1 MVTKEQIDR
10 INFLYH
16 KSKSP
21 EGLSMEEKE
30 EQALLRKFYIDS
42 VKVSLKATISNTKV
56 QEPDGK
62 ITNLADLYRKNQ
74 DEN

>member
-16 KSKSP
+16 KSKTA
-21 EGLSMEEKE
+21 EGLTMEEKE

-42 VKVSLKATISNTKV
+42 VKVSLKATIANTKV

-62 ITNLADLYRKNQ
+62 ITNLADLYRKNN
-74 DEN
+74 DN

>member
-16 KSKSP
+16 KSKTA
-21 EGLSMEEKE
+21 EGLTMEEKE

-42 VKVSLKATISNTKV
+42 VKVSLKSTLANTKIK
-56 QEPDGK
+56 EPDGS
-62 ITNLADLYRKNQ
+62 IINVADLYRKN
-74 DEN
+74 E

>member
-16 KSKSP
+16 KSKTA
-21 EGLSMEEKE
+21 EGLTMEEKE

-42 VKVSLKATISNTKV
+42 VKVSLKSTLSHTKIK
-56 QEPDGK
+56 EPDGRV
-62 ITNLADLYRKNQ
+62 INVADLYRKNT
-74 DEN
+74 EN

>member
-42 VKVSLKATISNTKV
+42 VKVSLKATIASTKV